1 MIHVAQANH
10 TGNMNDTIPAMGTRK
25 YAFMVE
31 ECKAI
36 RKVVNIPLS
45 IVGRIVDPN
54 MAEKLI

>member
-36 RKVVNIPLS
+36 RKVLTYHYQLWVEL
-45 IVGRIVDPN
+45 
-54 MAEKLI
+54 LILIWRKS